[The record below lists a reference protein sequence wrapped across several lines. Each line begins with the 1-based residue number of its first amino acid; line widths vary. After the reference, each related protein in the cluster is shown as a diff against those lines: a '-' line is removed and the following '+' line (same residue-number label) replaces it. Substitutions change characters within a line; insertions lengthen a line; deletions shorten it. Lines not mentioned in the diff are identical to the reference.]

1 MLTGCDN
8 NILVTVEPRKRQD
21 LLLWDADSEQL
32 LSKLSTPTDL
42 GPQRRIYDLAAST
55 THIICLASWSLV
67 VWKLP
72 SSLSESCNIKP
83 TVLHDFEPVQE
94 FQNWLECHTVEMNHL
109 YVVSLATRI
118 RFPPNDG
125 GSRSESFINVRKF
138 YDNQSD
144 KKVHLLDFD
153 RNINHPFPNR
163 GKNNRVDIDRIK
175 LSPTKHLL
183 AVLQVEK
190 SPRNEGIYLFLHFPC
205 LYICYKISNHFSLT
219 RFIKLKA
226 FYFLKS
232 TQRMT

>member
-1 MLTGCDN
+1 MALTGREG
-8 NILVTVEPRKRQD
+8 NILITVEPRKRQD
-21 LLLWDADSEQL
+21 VFLWDADSEQSL
-32 LSKLSTPTDL
+32 CKLPTPPDL

-55 THIICLASWSLV
+55 THIICLATWSLI
-67 VWKLP
+67 VWTLP
-72 SSLSESCNIKP
+72 SKLSDDCCMKP
-83 TVLHDFEPVQE
+83 IILHDFEPVQE

-138 YDNQSD
+138 HDNQSD
-144 KKVHLLDFD
+144 KKVSLLDFD
-153 RNINHPFPNR
+153 RNINHPFPKR

-190 SPRNEGIYLFLHFPC
+190 SPRNEGIC
-205 LYICYKISNHFSLT
+205 FSYN
-219 RFIKLKA
+219 FN
-226 FYFLKS
+226 S
-232 TQRMT
+232 